1 MSGITDQNDVGVWL
15 MNALGSE
22 AEFSFDDLG
31 QVIVH
36 VEPAQLCHCLRTLR
50 DDHQLA
56 MEQLIDIVAIDHPDR
71 RPRFQ
76 LVYLLLSMEANL
88 RVSIHTQ
95 IHTNELLPSIVEIFP
110 NANWCEREIFD
121 MYGVE
126 FSGHPDLRRILT
138 DYGFRGY
145 PLRKDFPLTGHV
157 EVRYDDLEKRVVY
170 EPVSLVQEFRDF
182 DYLSSWESMTPKR
195 LPGDEKALEE

>member
-1 MSGITDQNDVGVWL
+1 MSDGADQNDVGVWL
-15 MNALGSE
+15 VNALGPDVQF
-22 AEFSFDDLG
+22 AFDDLG
-31 QVIVH
+31 QVLIH
-36 VEPAQLCHCLRTLR
+36 VAPDQLCNSLRLLR

-56 MEQLIDIVAIDHPDR
+56 MEQLIDIVAIDYPDR
-71 RPRFQ
+71 MPRFE
-76 LVYLLLSMEANL
+76 LVYLLLSMETNL
-88 RVSIHTQ
+88 RMNIRTQ
-95 IHTNELLPSIVEIFP
+95 IHVGSLLPSIVEIFP

-121 MYGVE
+121 MYGIE

-170 EPVSLVQEFRDF
+170 KPVSLVQEFRDF

-195 LPGDEKALEE
+195 LPGDEKAGDE